1 MIGNSVKLFLI
12 LFFSVATS
20 LSSQSTSLVGSITNL
35 KTNKPIPF
43 VNIGVEG
50 TYYGTSSNENGL
62 FKLVLQNGLHELI
75 VSCVGFEKKTIN
87 ITIPHENRLSIV
99 LNPIPIELPE
109 IIVDADENPAYAII
123 RKAISNKE
131 KNKHGLLNYH
141 YNFYS
146 KNILRSGT
154 VIVFIEEDI
163 GDGIKILPDSVK
175 ELKTR
180 LSKTANISQGAFSN
194 TDLNFFE
201 KEIIDF
207 TDDSLTLGKFVFHL
221 PLSKFAF
228 DYYDYELLGVQQG
241 DDRNYYQIKVLPY
254 SKIRPTFAGEVL
266 IEDSAYAL
274 TGLNLTLENR
284 NLMPFTDFKMSII
297 QNLLKYKNYWFP
309 KYYNID
315 VETNMNYYHLIKLD
329 SAITSFVKVFNNIK
343 INLTDDHSLL
353 QNLIQVGDS
362 AFKHEPN
369 LITKNAMDSLRLY
382 PLVLEETEAYYFID
396 STKDIVSSLKL
407 GGIGGEY
414 IKSNINS
421 EYEPDSS
428 FNFWKLLDYVDI
440 RNNRVDGLC
449 LGLKTSGWIDK
460 KYLNYKI
467 NTGYS
472 FARKDVD
479 SRIELFVPIKTSTI
493 DEYGFKANY
502 GTLPI
507 GTFTPYSELFNAIS
521 VTLGFEDQYNYYFSR
536 GLSFGITKNISKET
550 NIKFDVNVES
560 QKSIDEKKY
569 YNIFNS
575 KRSLRENLKIAE
587 GMDNRVNLLFKVGSS
602 PYVFDV
608 GTNDGFI
615 SKMEFSSK
623 TFDSDF
629 DYLKIN
635 LASQVFTKTIF
646 DELFFSP
653 YLAFY
658 LEASAVVG
666 NYGPQHLITPQTA
679 MGVYSPLG
687 TFKGLLPY
695 QLLGDKSISL
705 HIEHNWRKT
714 FFDMLGI
721 YFPIAWNL
729 ELSTGISGLAI
740 WNNSDFLSDQFKDE
754 YYWEVYGGFSGILG
768 LINVNVAYNRYR
780 DITVRFGFSKLF

>member
-1 MIGNSVKLFLI
+1 MRLFLI
-12 LFFSVATS
+12 LFFSVVTS
-20 LSSQSTSLVGSITNL
+20 LSSQSASISGVITNL
-35 KTNKPIPF
+35 KTNNPIAF

-62 FKLVLQNGLHELI
+62 FRLVLQNGLHKLI

-87 ITIPHENRLSIV
+87 ITIPYENRLSIV

-109 IIVDADENPAYAII
+109 VIVDADENPAYSII

-131 KNKHGLLNYH
+131 TNKHGLLNYH

-146 KNILRSGT
+146 KNILRSGKE
-154 VIVFIEEDI
+154 IVFIEEDI
-163 GDGIKILPDSVK
+163 GDGFKILPDSVK
-175 ELKTR
+175 ELKTE
-180 LSKTANISQGAFSN
+180 LSKTENISQGTFSN

-207 TDDSLTLGKFVFHL
+207 TDDSLMLGKFVFHL

-228 DYYDYELLGVQQG
+228 DYYDYELLGIQQG

-254 SKIRPTFAGEVL
+254 SKIRPTFSGEIL

-284 NLMPFTDFKMSII
+284 NLLPFTDFKISII

-343 INLTDDHSLL
+343 INLTDNHSLL
-353 QNLIQVGDS
+353 QNLNQIGDS
-362 AFKHEPN
+362 TFKDEPS
-369 LITKNAMDSLRLY
+369 LITQETMDSLRLY
-382 PLVLEETEAYYFID
+382 PLILEETEAYGFID

-421 EYEPDSS
+421 EFEPDTN
-428 FNFWKLLDYVDI
+428 FNFWKFLEYIDI

-449 LGLKTSGWIDK
+449 LGIKTSGWIAK
-460 KYLNYKI
+460 KLLNYKI

-472 FARKDVD
+472 FTRKDID
-479 SRIELFVPIKTSTI
+479 SRIELSVPIKTSFM
-493 DEYGFKANY
+493 DEYGFKVNY
-502 GTLPI
+502 RTLPI
-507 GTFTPYSELFNAIS
+507 GTFTPYSEFFNAIS
-521 VTLGFEDQYNYYFSR
+521 VTFGFEDQYNYYFSR
-536 GLSFGITKNISKET
+536 GFSFRIAKNISKKT
-550 NIKFDVNVES
+550 NVKFDFNIES
-560 QKSIDEKKY
+560 QKSINENKY
-569 YNIFNS
+569 YSIFNS

-587 GMDNRVNLLFKVGSS
+587 GMDNRVNILFDIGSS
-602 PYVFDV
+602 PYMFDV
-608 GTNDGFI
+608 GTNDGFV
-615 SKMEFSSK
+615 SKIEFSSK
-623 TFDSDF
+623 TFGSDF
-629 DYLKIN
+629 NYLKIN
-635 LASQVFTKTIF
+635 LASQIFAKTIF

-653 YLAFY
+653 YVALFF
-658 LEASAVVG
+658 EASAVVG
-666 NYGPQHLITPQTA
+666 NYGPQHLVTPQTA

-687 TFKGLLPY
+687 TFKGLRPY
-695 QLLGDKSISL
+695 QLLGDKTISL
-705 HIEHNWRKT
+705 HLEHNWRKT
-714 FFDMLGI
+714 FFDMIGI
-721 YFPIAWNL
+721 YFPVAWNL
-729 ELSTGISGLAI
+729 ELTTGVSGLNV
-740 WNNSDFLSDQFKDE
+740 WNNSDYFSDKYNSQF
-754 YYWEVYGGFSGILG
+754 YWEIYGGFSGILG
-768 LINVNVAYNRYR
+768 LININAAYNKFKE
-780 DITVRFGFSKLF
+780 TSFRFGFSRLF